1 MWNTTYSAPTEGQDN
16 WVQTVTAGPCVTA
29 EYHESLVGCCRLC
42 YDCEAGS
49 YCWDSDMNEN
59 KNS

>member
-1 MWNTTYSAPTEGQDN
+1 MWTTEYGMFMTCPDRWE
-16 WVQTVTAGPCVTA
+16 QTTTAGSGVSV
-29 EYHESLVGCCRLC
+29 EYSEPGTGCCRLC

-49 YCWDSDMNEN
+49 YCWDSDANEN

>member
-1 MWNTTYSAPTEGQDN
+1 MWTTEYGMTMGYPDKWE
-16 WVQTVTAGPCVTA
+16 QTSTSDMDVSVECA
-29 EYHESLVGCCRLC
+29 ESGAGCCRLC
-42 YDCEAGS
+42 YDCESGS